1 MISST
6 TGLYVVVRRLYGPA
20 QTDRISSEMGS
31 HAQPDDRFPRERAAG
46 GAGCRAEA
54 DVSTAARAGHR
65 ILSLATAWSHQQTG
79 ECQTS
84 TDPMVSARFT

>member
-31 HAQPDDRFPRERAAG
+31 HAQPDDRRTVREEPAIWIIIAISIIIAQETVIKIQMHTFIWG
-46 GAGCRAEA
+46 F
-54 DVSTAARAGHR
+54 S
-65 ILSLATAWSHQQTG
+65 LSLLGGEGFATLRS
-79 ECQTS
+79 E
-84 TDPMVSARFT
+84 P